1 MQGAIR
7 ATNQTKQDQTTMKLL
22 LNVDQRASLIHGLDA
37 PDSTIL
43 LDVPPACIPPE
54 HRAIIMPLYDVAT
67 GIVMPSPAP
76 IHPRCGYRSTIDG
89 LDQVR
94 MPAVL
99 CNADQERA
107 LAAIAAFCVE
117 VVAMQDRAAMLKL
130 EWEAEQVRRVKVAK
144 DTTRQAIAGLLDGTR
159 TIIRE
164 TDGGGVTLSTGSID
178 STDMTEETTAL
189 LVAWRSEQAAA
200 EEARKALAEKLA
212 AEHKAQQING
222 RDWETLEVDAGTVA
236 HFGGFDEGRLSKNW
250 LATVA
255 HSPASPG
262 GLDRTFWDGRRGA
275 REIPSNL
282 AVGDYV
288 ESGSK
293 DKKGRPNHN
302 YFRVLEI
309 TKDAL
314 TVREAG
320 KPSKTPPPV
329 EVEVTKL
336 ESLRALA

>member
-1 MQGAIR
+1 
-7 ATNQTKQDQTTMKLL
+7 MKLL
-22 LNVDQRASLIHGLDA
+22 FDVDQRASLIHGLDA

-43 LDVPPACIPPE
+43 MDVPPACIPPE
-54 HRAIIMPLYDVAT
+54 QRAIIMPLYDVAT

-76 IHPRCGYRSTIDG
+76 IHPRYGFRSTADG
-89 LDQVR
+89 LDSVR

-107 LAAIAAFCVE
+107 LAAIAAFCAQVA
-117 VVAMQDRAAMLKL
+117 AMQDRADTLKA
-130 EWEAEQVRRVKVAK
+130 EWEAEKTRQEHDRLEK
-144 DTTRQAIAGLLDGTR
+144 TRQAIAGLLDGTR

-164 TDGGGVTLSTGSID
+164 TNGGGVALSTGSID
-178 STDMTEETTAL
+178 SADMTGETTAL
-189 LVAWRSEQAAA
+189 LTVWRAEQAAA
-200 EEARKALAEKLA
+200 EEDRKALAAEKE
-212 AEHKAQQING
+212 AERKAQQING
-222 RDWETLEVDAGTVA
+222 RDWETLEVDAGTVD

-250 LATVA
+250 LATVS

-293 DKKGRPNHN
+293 DKRGRPNHT

-309 TKDAL
+309 TKESL
-314 TVREAG
+314 TVREAD
-320 KPSKTPPPV
+320 KPGKTPRPV
-329 EVEVTKL
+329 EAEVAKL